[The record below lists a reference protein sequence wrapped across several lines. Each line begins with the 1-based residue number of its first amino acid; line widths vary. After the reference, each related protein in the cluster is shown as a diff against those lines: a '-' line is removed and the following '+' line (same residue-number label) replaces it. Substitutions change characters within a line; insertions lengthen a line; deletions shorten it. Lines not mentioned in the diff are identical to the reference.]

1 MLLVLFED
9 RVNFFNP
16 LSTTRPIFDLN
27 LGSKRLI
34 DGWRRNLSPV
44 GTCAIIRD
52 YLAESTKRRHRDLE
66 VNPSRIDTT
75 ALFVNS
81 LLLPTS
87 NLLPKLLKKS
97 QNFVISDNGRL
108 VAARL
113 GASLSQRFIEDDLR
127 IRVLQKTKTL
137 SKREASGALL
147 SFPWELLSQSKLA
160 ISHQAK
166 SQEQSPS
173 KIRSKGKGIVY
184 SGSDVDIESNVVF
197 DTSEGDILLGR
208 RTSIQAGSRIAGPTS
223 IGEGSSILGARIG
236 PGTSIG
242 EGCRIGGEVEESI
255 FMSNSNKSHSG
266 YIGHAYVGEWVNLG
280 ALTTNSDLKDTYGTV
295 RVRVAGKR
303 YDTGMTKFGTLIG
316 DGVKSS
322 IGTFIYTGKRIGVF
336 SHLHGYVTDDVL
348 PFTIYAKSLLA
359 ATTEVQKLS
368 VIRTMKRMMQRREE
382 SLSSVEEKLI
392 GKIFDL
398 TSNERKRA
406 GVKVGRLQIP

>member
-9 RVNFFNP
+9 RVKFFSP

-27 LGSKRLI
+27 LGSKSLI
-34 DGWRRNLSPV
+34 EGWRGNLSTV

-66 VNPSRIDTT
+66 VNPSRIDTA

-81 LLLPTS
+81 LLPPTG
-87 NLLPKLLKKS
+87 NLLPRLLKKS
-97 QNFVISDNGRL
+97 QNFVVSDKGRL

-113 GASLSQRFIEDDLR
+113 GASLSQKFIDDDLR
-127 IRVLQKTKTL
+127 IRVLQASKTL

-160 ISHQAK
+160 IARQAK
-166 SQEQSPS
+166 SRDQSPT
-173 KIRSKGKGIVY
+173 KIRSKGKGTVY
-184 SGSDVDIESNVVF
+184 SSSDVEVESNVVF
-197 DTSEGDILLGR
+197 NTSEGDIILGKGV
-208 RTSIQAGSRIAGPTS
+208 SIHAGSRIAGPSS

-242 EGCRIGGEVEESI
+242 EGCKIGGEVEESV

-295 RVRVAGKR
+295 RVRFAGKR

-322 IGTFIYTGKRIGVF
+322 IGTFIYTGKRIGPF
-336 SHLHGYVTDDVL
+336 SQLHGYVTDDVL
-348 PFTIYAKSLLA
+348 PFTIYAKSLH
-359 ATTEVQKLS
+359 ATITEVQKLS
-368 VIRTMKRMMQRREE
+368 VIRTMKRMMQRRKKNM
-382 SLSSVEEKLI
+382 SSVEEKLI
-392 GKIFDL
+392 RKIFDL
-398 TSNERKRA
+398 TSNERKLA
-406 GVKVGRLQIP
+406 GVKVGRLQLP